1 MIWIILGVLVVL
13 VLMVVGV
20 YNGLVKSRMQT
31 REAWSQID
39 VQLKRRNDLIP
50 NLIETVK
57 GYAKYEGDTLAKVTQ
72 LRQQVAQASSPAEA
86 MAASDALSRQ
96 VAGIFAVAENYPDL
110 KANTNFMQLQE
121 ELTNTE
127 NKISYARQ
135 LYINLTP
142 SFASLHAAFH
152 QTVVNSYYNQH
163 KDHNDPKNNPNH
175 FIEFLSFLSTSISN
189 FPYFVVK

>member
-1 MIWIILGVLVVL
+1 MIWIILGIIVVL
-13 VLMVVGV
+13 VLIVVGV

-50 NLIETVK
+50 NLIEAVK
-57 GYAKYEGDTLAKVTQ
+57 GYAKYEGDTLAKVTK

-135 LYINLTP
+135 LY
-142 SFASLHAAFH
+142 
-152 QTVVNSYYNQH
+152 NSVTSNYNVKLETFPTNVIAGMFGFRQA
-163 KDHNDPKNNPNH
+163 
-175 FIEFLSFLSTSISN
+175 EFLQVPEEEKAVPKVDFSGLGD
-189 FPYFVVK
+189 

>member
-1 MIWIILGVLVVL
+1 MIWIILGIIVVL
-13 VLMVVGV
+13 VLIVVGV

-121 ELTNTE
+121 EFYRTHFAGFNRKSTHPSLGYRSWCRLSKPTNE
-127 NKISYARQ
+127 
-135 LYINLTP
+135 
-142 SFASLHAAFH
+142 
-152 QTVVNSYYNQH
+152 
-163 KDHNDPKNNPNH
+163 DPIP
-175 FIEFLSFLSTSISN
+175 
-189 FPYFVVK
+189 

>member
-1 MIWIILGVLVVL
+1 
-13 VLMVVGV
+13 
-20 YNGLVKSRMQT
+20 MQT

-57 GYAKYEGDTLAKVTQ
+57 GYGKYEGDTWVSQ

-110 KANTNFMQLQE
+110 KANTNFMQLQK
-121 ELTNTE
+121 NWPIQ
-127 NKISYARQ
+127 KIKF
-135 LYINLTP
+135 LCP
-142 SFASLHAAFH
+142 SI
-152 QTVVNSYYNQH
+152 V
-163 KDHNDPKNNPNH
+163 
-175 FIEFLSFLSTSISN
+175 
-189 FPYFVVK
+189 

>member
-1 MIWIILGVLVVL
+1 MDYSWDPCGPCVDGSRSLQR
-13 VLMVVGV
+13 
-20 YNGLVKSRMQT
+20 LVKSRMQT

-110 KANTNFMQLQE
+110 KAHTNFMQLQE

-127 NKISYARQ
+127 NKIFM
-135 LYINLTP
+135 LVNCT
-142 SFASLHAAFH
+142 
-152 QTVVNSYYNQH
+152 TVSQATKCEIGNF
-163 KDHNDPKNNPNH
+163 PNKRDCWNVWLKQA
-175 FIEFLSFLSTSISN
+175 EFLQVPEEEKAVPKVDFSGLGD
-189 FPYFVVK
+189 

>member
-1 MIWIILGVLVVL
+1 MIWIILGILVVL

-57 GYAKYEGDTLAKVTQ
+57 GYVKYEGDTLAKVTQ
-72 LRQQVAQASSPAEA
+72 LRQQVAQATSPAEA

-135 LYINLTP
+135 LY
-142 SFASLHAAFH
+142 
-152 QTVVNSYYNQH
+152 NSVTSNYNVKLETFPTNVIAGMFGFKQA
-163 KDHNDPKNNPNH
+163 
-175 FIEFLSFLSTSISN
+175 EFLQVPEEEKAVPKVDFSGLGD
-189 FPYFVVK
+189 

>member
-1 MIWIILGVLVVL
+1 MIWIILGIIVVL
-13 VLMVVGV
+13 VLIVVGV

-57 GYAKYEGDTLAKVTQ
+57 GYAKYEGGTLAKVTQ

-135 LYINLTP
+135 LY
-142 SFASLHAAFH
+142 
-152 QTVVNSYYNQH
+152 NSVTSNYNVKLETFPTNVIAGMFGFKQA
-163 KDHNDPKNNPNH
+163 
-175 FIEFLSFLSTSISN
+175 EFLQVPEEEKAVPKVDFSGLGD
-189 FPYFVVK
+189 

>member
-1 MIWIILGVLVVL
+1 MVVL
-13 VLMVVGV
+13 GIVLAVVV
-20 YNGLVKSRMQT
+20 VLALLAISYKNKFVVLDNRVKN
-31 REAWSQID
+31 AWSQID

-135 LYINLTP
+135 LY
-142 SFASLHAAFH
+142 
-152 QTVVNSYYNQH
+152 NSVTSNYNVKLETFPTNVIAGMFGFKQA
-163 KDHNDPKNNPNH
+163 
-175 FIEFLSFLSTSISN
+175 EFLQVPEEEKAVPKVDFSGLGD
-189 FPYFVVK
+189 